1 VVVLIQKLKSILV
14 RNNSKTLNIILS
26 LNSSFKIPTWYGI
39 EIKAG
44 FDNNEGVYLNP
55 GKYGSKPR
63 SYLTWVTQFP
73 GTRVVHQPAYGRCTQ
88 SKMQMQL
95 SQAERKLQAIA
106 VLYDASIAYFN
117 WKKKLSEV
125 ALYQEYNSNA
135 QIRFKGI
142 QS

>member
-1 VVVLIQKLKSILV
+1 M
-14 RNNSKTLNIILS
+14 
-26 LNSSFKIPTWYGI
+26 
-39 EIKAG
+39 
-44 FDNNEGVYLNP
+44 
-55 GKYGSKPR
+55 
-63 SYLTWVTQFP
+63 
-73 GTRVVHQPAYGRCTQ
+73 Q

-117 WKKKLSEV
+117 WYSEV

-142 QS
+142 QSLITQGDKPAIDSVEAGIVKKQNFKFRRFYALNWLKPN